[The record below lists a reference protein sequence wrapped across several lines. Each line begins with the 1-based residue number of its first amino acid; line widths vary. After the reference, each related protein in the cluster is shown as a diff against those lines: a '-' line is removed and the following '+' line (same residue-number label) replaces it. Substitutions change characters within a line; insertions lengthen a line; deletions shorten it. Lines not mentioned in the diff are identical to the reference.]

1 MCSAVVG
8 AREYLEH
15 YALHIIESQSANVG
29 KDDSMAKVQHSNSR
43 KSVAHIKY
51 MAHAPFD
58 TLLEVSLLVLLLIL
72 GVPLARWFWIVKP
85 IR

>member
-1 MCSAVVG
+1 
-8 AREYLEH
+8 
-15 YALHIIESQSANVG
+15 
-29 KDDSMAKVQHSNSR
+29 MAKVQHSNSR